1 MEIKH
6 LRSRRWPRWGGKLAL
21 TPPANAPTFGGRT
34 IFPRRLPHRPHGRS
48 RPVDADRF
56 PRSALT
62 AGIPG
67 TCFMGGL
74 HAQRLMKQEDAAV
87 TAICVTTLDKAKQL
101 KSNLKIGEAA
111 RVAIFQE
118 FIKRSLE

>member
-1 MEIKH
+1 
-6 LRSRRWPRWGGKLAL
+6 
-21 TPPANAPTFGGRT
+21 
-34 IFPRRLPHRPHGRS
+34 
-48 RPVDADRF
+48 
-56 PRSALT
+56 
-62 AGIPG
+62 
-67 TCFMGGL
+67 MGGL